1 MCRYHWWS
9 ARLRCVCFEMFLSP
23 AVARC
28 PFLSCTGSPQSM
40 WGEQRMPSSQRPT
53 TASTSSS
60 KSLLST
66 WVFLKKRPMTL
77 EVWCDERTFPT
88 QLKVTKEWILMSLLE
103 SVWRCVVMFCEWA
116 ELGGGGH
123 CASAAVTGPFR
134 ADLRWQQRH
143 MTSHHLCFRHAPA
156 CALRFVSAPAVA
168 VVAVVPEGTQNSRAL
183 SLCVSFHH
191 VKKES
196 QALLPKS
203 GHFLKKKLSH

>member
-9 ARLRCVCFEMFLSP
+9 ARLCCVCFEMFLSP

-88 QLKVTKEWILMSLLE
+88 QLKVTKEWILISLLE

-116 ELGGGGH
+116 ELGGGGPL
-123 CASAAVTGPFR
+123 CR
-134 ADLRWQQRH
+134 ALRWPGHSEPICAGKQRH
-143 MTSHHLCFRHAPA
+143 VTSHHLCFDTRLPAP
-156 CALRFVSAPAVA
+156 S
-168 VVAVVPEGTQNSRAL
+168 AL
-183 SLCVSFHH
+183 SLHLPLPWLQWFQKGRRTVAPSL
-191 VKKES
+191 S
-196 QALLPKS
+196 LRLLSPR
-203 GHFLKKKLSH
+203 

>member
-116 ELGGGGH
+116 ELGGGGPL
-123 CASAAVTGPFR
+123 CQRCGDRAIQSRSALASSATW
-134 ADLRWQQRH
+134 LLI
-143 MTSHHLCFRHAPA
+143 TSVFDTRLPAP
-156 CALRFVSAPAVA
+156 S
-168 VVAVVPEGTQNSRAL
+168 AL
-183 SLCVSFHH
+183 SLH
-191 VKKES
+191 
-196 QALLPKS
+196 LP
-203 GHFLKKKLSH
+203 LP

>member
-103 SVWRCVVMFCEWA
+103 SVWRCVVMFWEWA
-116 ELGGGGH
+116 ELGGGG
-123 CASAAVTGPFR
+123 AIVPA
-134 ADLRWQQRH
+134 LRWPGH
-143 MTSHHLCFRHAPA
+143 SEPICATWLLITSVSTRACLRPPLCLCTCR
-156 CALRFVSAPAVA
+156 CRGCS
-168 VVAVVPEGTQNSRAL
+168 GSRGDAEQSRPL
-183 SLCVSFHH
+183 SLR
-191 VKKES
+191 
-196 QALLPKS
+196 LLSPR
-203 GHFLKKKLSH
+203 

>member
-88 QLKVTKEWILMSLLE
+88 QLKVTKEWIPMSLLE

-116 ELGGGGH
+116 ELGGGGPL
-123 CASAAVTGPFR
+123 CQRCGDRAIQSRSALASSATWLLITSVSTR
-134 ADLRWQQRH
+134 ACLRPP
-143 MTSHHLCFRHAPA
+143 LCLCTCR
-156 CALRFVSAPAVA
+156 CRGCS
-168 VVAVVPEGTQNSRAL
+168 GSRGDAEQSRPL
-183 SLCVSFHH
+183 SLC
-191 VKKES
+191 
-196 QALLPKS
+196 LLSPR
-203 GHFLKKKLSH
+203 

>member
-123 CASAAVTGPFR
+123 CAERCGDRAIQSRSALAAAPRDFSSP
-134 ADLRWQQRH
+134 L
-143 MTSHHLCFRHAPA
+143 FRHAPA

-183 SLCVSFHH
+183 SLSASPFTTLRKRAKRCYPRVVTF
-191 VKKES
+191 
-196 QALLPKS
+196 
-203 GHFLKKKLSH
+203 

>member
-88 QLKVTKEWILMSLLE
+88 QLKVTKEWILISLLE

-116 ELGGGGH
+116 ELGGGG
-123 CASAAVTGPFR
+123 AIVPA
-134 ADLRWQQRH
+134 LRWPGHSEPICAGKQRH
-143 MTSHHLCFRHAPA
+143 VTSHHLCFRHAPA

-183 SLCVSFHH
+183 SLSASPFTTLRKRAKRCYPRVVTF
-191 VKKES
+191 
-196 QALLPKS
+196 
-203 GHFLKKKLSH
+203 